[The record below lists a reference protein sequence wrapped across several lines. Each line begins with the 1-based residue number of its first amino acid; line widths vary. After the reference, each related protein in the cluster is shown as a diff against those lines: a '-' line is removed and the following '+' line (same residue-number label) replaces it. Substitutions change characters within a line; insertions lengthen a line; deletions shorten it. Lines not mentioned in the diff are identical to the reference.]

1 MVASSL
7 TAASKL
13 MKGTP
18 KYWQDLDP
26 RNAALLVEFGFDS
39 NQEFDSIQKKVG
51 DALGDVNMLRPLE
64 FTRDTEAIELA
75 WHIRDGL
82 LGIVGEMR
90 PQGTNLIIEDVCF
103 PPAQLA
109 NATRDLLGLLA
120 KHGYQASAAGHAA
133 YGNLH
138 FVMIA
143 RLSEEASRQQ
153 YDGFMRE
160 LVEMVVDKYDYWRRQ
175 KLRCLCI
182 GAEGMPRWL
191 FGLLHALCRAVSRPG
206 HRTRRR

>member
-1 MVASSL
+1 
-7 TAASKL
+7 
-13 MKGTP
+13 
-18 KYWQDLDP
+18 
-26 RNAALLVEFGFDS
+26 
-39 NQEFDSIQKKVG
+39 
-51 DALGDVNMLRPLE
+51 MLQPLE
-64 FTRDTEAIELA
+64 FVRESEAIELA

-120 KHGYQASAAGHAA
+120 KHGYEPSAAGHAA

-143 RLSEEASRQQ
+143 RLSEDASRKQ
-153 YDGFMRE
+153 YDGFMRD
-160 LVEMVVDKYDYWRRQ
+160 LVALVV
-175 KLRCLCI
+175 
-182 GAEGMPRWL
+182 G
-191 FGLLHALCRAVSRPG
+191 
-206 HRTRRR
+206 